1 MATARVPEIFEI
13 VIIAAPPSES
23 GLRQHIASVDWM
35 RGNKPSGQ
43 LSASSHQQEAR
54 RLPTGYHQVM
64 ERPRPIWLKIID
76 WVTTIPMLIAFG
88 TTLVLGDIA
97 ARLARLF
104 GFRPMEV
111 AIGAA
116 QRVLIWTFRIS
127 GVRLTVDRHPDVLPG
142 KGYIFLSN
150 HQSLFDV
157 PIFGGILF
165 SNYPKYVAKKELA
178 NWIPLISFNLKHGGN
193 VLIDR
198 GNRIEAVRAIKEF
211 GATCEE
217 RNVSAVIFP
226 EGTRSRDGNL
236 REFRTA
242 GAAMLLDAAPSL
254 EIVHTTIDGSWKL
267 LRNKMFPIPFGTRV
281 RIKFDAPIDR
291 APDVDSSSLVAA
303 AREQIQANLD
313 IWRLPA

>member
-1 MATARVPEIFEI
+1 MDT
-13 VIIAAPPSES
+13 
-23 GLRQHIASVDWM
+23 
-35 RGNKPSGQ
+35 K
-43 LSASSHQQEAR
+43 
-54 RLPTGYHQVM
+54 
-64 ERPRPIWLKIID
+64 RPFWLKVID

-88 TTLVLGDIA
+88 TTLVLGDVA

-104 GFRPMEV
+104 GIRPMEV
-111 AIGAA
+111 ALGAA

-127 GVRLTVDRHPDVLPG
+127 GVRLTIDRHPDVLPG

-217 RNVSAVIFP
+217 RDVSAVIFP

-254 EIVHTTIDGSWKL
+254 PIVHTTIDGSWKL

-281 RIKFDAPIDR
+281 RIRFDGPIER
-291 APDVDSSSLVAA
+291 ALDDKASDLISA
-303 AREQIQANLD
+303 ARREIDSNLSR
-313 IWRLPA
+313 WRETADA